1 MASADKR
8 CKEAKKRAH
17 ELSVLIEKYWLSFFP
32 KSSKSRKMQGMIKA
46 YKLMRDAT
54 FQPHTGHWDPKGTS
68 GLNCYE
74 CNRADKLRS
83 EADRLFEESK
93 R

>member
-1 MASADKR
+1 M
-8 CKEAKKRAH
+8 
-17 ELSVLIEKYWLSFFP
+17 ELEDSMNIDL
-32 KSSKSRKMQGMIKA
+32 MIKA

-54 FQPHTGHWDPKGTS
+54 FQSHTGHWDSLGTH
-68 GLNCYE
+68 GVNCPE
-74 CNRADKLRS
+74 CVRANKIRE